1 MAENIQFTQA
11 TFDRL
16 KIEHEHLTTV
26 WRIDIAKRIE
36 AARELGDLKENGD
49 YHAAKE
55 EQGKTEARIRHLEA
69 LLEIAQIVD
78 DNEVSDTV
86 TGGAVATVMRSFVQ
100 AHGTE
105 LSASSQALAAWEEGA
120 PRRAVEAFHRRVF
133 PAIEVR
139 IDAGIRCR
147 DDRAAVEAF
156 DRFFQAA
163 GLDLR

>member
-1 MAENIQFTQA
+1 MRVGLASIGAALALACASRPEAPAPTPAPAPTQPPAFVSEPPEVARWEGLAGELA
-11 TFDRL
+11 TRL
-16 KIEHEHLTTV
+16 N
-26 WRIDIAKRIE
+26 
-36 AARELGDLKENGD
+36 AA
-49 YHAAKE
+49 
-55 EQGKTEARIRHLEA
+55 GKPC
-69 LLEIAQIVD
+69 
-78 DNEVSDTV
+78 
-86 TGGAVATVMRSFVQ
+86 GAVATVMRSFVQ

>member
-1 MAENIQFTQA
+1 MRVGFASFGAALALSCASRPEAPAPAPAPVVTPPASVAEPPEVARWERLAGELA
-11 TFDRL
+11 TRL
-16 KIEHEHLTTV
+16 K
-26 WRIDIAKRIE
+26 
-36 AARELGDLKENGD
+36 AA
-49 YHAAKE
+49 
-55 EQGKTEARIRHLEA
+55 GKPC
-69 LLEIAQIVD
+69 
-78 DNEVSDTV
+78 
-86 TGGAVATVMRSFVQ
+86 GAVATAMRSFVQ

-105 LSASSQALAAWEEGA
+105 LAASSEALAAWEEDA

-139 IDAGIRCR
+139 IDAGIRCK

>member
-69 LLEIAQIVD
+69 LMEVAQIVD
-78 DNEVSDTV
+78 DSEVSDLV
-86 TGGAVATVMRSFVQ
+86 TGGSIVSIVYEDDEDPERYLIGSI
-100 AHGTE
+100 
-105 LSASSQALAAWEEGA
+105 EEK
-120 PRRAVEAFHRRVF
+120 
-133 PAIEVR
+133 
-139 IDAGIRCR
+139 R
-147 DDRAAVEAF
+147 DDVDVISPMSPLGEALMGSKVGDEVSYEAPGGTLTVTIVEIE
-156 DRFFQAA
+156 R
-163 GLDLR
+163 